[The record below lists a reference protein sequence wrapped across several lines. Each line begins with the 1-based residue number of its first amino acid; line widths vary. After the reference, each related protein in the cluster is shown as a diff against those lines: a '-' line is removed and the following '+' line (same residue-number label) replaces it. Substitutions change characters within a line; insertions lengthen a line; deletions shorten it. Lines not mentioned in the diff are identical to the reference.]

1 LYIRFKM
8 NAVLSATDLEL
19 FALIRE
25 GDRIAFT
32 ALYNRY
38 WDKLLALAYN
48 HTRDK
53 QSAEEVVQNLF
64 IGLWNRKETL
74 TIDNPANYLAT
85 AVKFAVFKEYYRKQK
100 REASLIGKL
109 TIAQEH
115 QIEEQISAKFLQ
127 EYINGIVETLPEK
140 CRLVFKLSRE
150 SHMSNIEIGEEMG
163 IAEKTVEAHLTKAL
177 KTIRT
182 ELNSSGVMIVIATGI
197 NYLIK

>member
-1 LYIRFKM
+1 M
-8 NAVLSATDLEL
+8 SAVLSPTDYEL
-19 FALIRE
+19 LSRLKE
-25 GDRIAFT
+25 GDRNAFT
-32 ALYNRY
+32 TLYNRY
-38 WDKLLALAYN
+38 WDKLLAIAYN

-64 IGLWNRKETL
+64 IGLWNRREAL

-115 QIEEQISAKFLQ
+115 QLEEQISAKFLQ

-140 CRLVFKLSRE
+140 CQLVFRMSRE
-150 SHMSNIEIGEEMG
+150 QHLSNPEIAEEMG

-182 ELNSSGVMIVIATGI
+182 ELNSSGVMVIIATGI
-197 NYLIK
+197 GHFLKL